1 MSQSF
6 GLEIET
12 DLWGKVGIY
21 LCNLLIFAAKIQRMI
36 RPVKQQDIHFMAD
49 IYNEYVVHGTAT
61 FEEAPLSEEDMNRR
75 VMAISGCFP
84 CLVYEIGENVV
95 GYCYAHF
102 WKEYGAYKHT
112 LETTVYLSPDYVGK
126 GIGTLLMKELVAECR
141 RRGYKALIA
150 CITGGN
156 ESSIALHKKLGF
168 KKVSH
173 FEKVGLKFGRWLD
186 VEDYELLL
194 DFEP

>member
-36 RPVKQQDIHFMAD
+36 RSVKQQDIHFMAD
-49 IYNEYVVHGTAT
+49 IYNEYVMHGTAT
-61 FEEAPLSEEDMNRR
+61 FEEAPLSEEEMNRR

-84 CLVYEIGENVV
+84 CLVCEIGESVV

-102 WKEYGAYKHT
+102 WKEYGAYKT
-112 LETTVYLSPDYVGK
+112 YVGNDGLPIAGLCGK
-126 GIGTLLMKELVAECR
+126 RYRNAIDERIGRRVSQTGIQGADC
-141 RRGYKALIA
+141 
-150 CITGGN
+150 
-156 ESSIALHKKLGF
+156 LHN
-168 KKVSH
+168 
-173 FEKVGLKFGRWLD
+173 RW
-186 VEDYELLL
+186 
-194 DFEP
+194 